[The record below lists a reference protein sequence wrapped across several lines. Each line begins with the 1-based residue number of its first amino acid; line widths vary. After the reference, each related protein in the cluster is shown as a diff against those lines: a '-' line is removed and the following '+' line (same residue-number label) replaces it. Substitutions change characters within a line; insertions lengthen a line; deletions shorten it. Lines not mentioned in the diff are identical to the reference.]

1 MPDIC
6 VASHHSRIRDLLAD
20 AEFRALANKPGFL
33 VELRLDQYT
42 DLCPASEQEALN
54 VFAPNCVVTC
64 RHPEEGG
71 GNTYYTDVERV
82 NFLRRAAE
90 SGAKFVDVE
99 GRTSLTNFDK
109 CGAKAIRSFH
119 DFHRVPP
126 LQELK
131 AKWDEL
137 AGSGPGGGAD
147 VVKIAV
153 MPQTIHDTLPL
164 FDLLEYGQSKRVP
177 TMILAMG
184 EVGLWTRV
192 LAGKFGSPFTFG
204 RGEGAPGTAPGQP
217 TWRELDELYR
227 FQEIGADWPVYA
239 VIGNPI
245 GHSLSPLMH
254 NTGLKAAGLKGVYL
268 PLKIEGPPEPVLN
281 TLVRAGLQGVS
292 ITIPHKEAVMRIEME
307 KDPVARQVG
316 AVNTLARRTE
326 RKPLWYGMNTDAVAA
341 ADSLVAVSGSLDGK
355 NVAIL
360 GAGGA
365 ARAVAFGVKQRGARV
380 FIVNRTPERAESL
393 AREVGGAPMSIA
405 KLVELKP
412 DVIVNTTP
420 LGMHPN
426 TDASPLE
433 KAQIPQGSIVF
444 DTVYNPLRTKLL
456 QLAEERGCRTI
467 GGLEMFV
474 GQGVRQFEL
483 WTKATAPRE
492 VMHDCVLKALRERQK
507 H

>member
-6 VASHHSRIRDLLAD
+6 VASHHKRIRDLLDD

-33 VELRLDQYT
+33 IELRLDQYT
-42 DLCPASEQEALN
+42 DLGPGAEQDALN

-64 RHPEEGG
+64 RHPDEGG
-71 GNTYYTDVERV
+71 GNTHYNDVERV
-82 NFLRRAAE
+82 NFLRRAADC
-90 SGAKFVDVE
+90 GAKFVDVE
-99 GRTSLTNFDK
+99 GRTALTNFDK
-109 CGAKAIRSFH
+109 CGAKVIRSFH
-119 DFHRVPP
+119 DFQRVPP
-126 LQELK
+126 LHELK

-137 AGSGPGGGAD
+137 AGLGAD

-164 FDLLEYGQSKRVP
+164 VDLLEYAQKKAIP
-177 TMILAMG
+177 TMVLAMG

-217 TWRELDELYR
+217 TWRELHDLYR
-227 FQEIGADWPVYA
+227 FNEIAADWPVYA

-245 GHSLSPLMH
+245 AHSLSPLMH
-254 NTGLKAAGLKGVYL
+254 NTGLKTAGLKGVYL
-268 PLKIEGPPEPVLN
+268 PLKIEGAPEPVLT
-281 TLVRAGLQGVS
+281 TLIRVGLKGASV
-292 ITIPHKEAVMRIEME
+292 TIPHKEAVMRIEME
-307 KDPVARQVG
+307 KESVARLTG
-316 AVNTLARRTE
+316 AVNTLHRRTDNS
-326 RKPLWYGMNTDAVAA
+326 WFGMNSDAIAA

-380 FIVNRTPERAESL
+380 FIVNRTPERAEAL
-393 AREVGGAPMSIA
+393 AREVGGAPLSLA
-405 KLVELKP
+405 NLTDFKP

-426 TDASPLE
+426 VDSTPLE
-433 KAQIPQGSIVF
+433 KDQIPQGSIVF

-456 QLAEERGCRTI
+456 RLAEERGCKTI

-483 WTKATAPRE
+483 WTNATAPRD
-492 VMHDCVLKALRERQK
+492 VMHACVLKELRERQK